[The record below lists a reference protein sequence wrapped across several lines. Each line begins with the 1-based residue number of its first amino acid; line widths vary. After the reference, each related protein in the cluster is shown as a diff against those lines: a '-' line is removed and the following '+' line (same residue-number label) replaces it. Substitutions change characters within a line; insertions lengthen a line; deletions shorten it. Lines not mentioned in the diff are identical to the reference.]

1 VVVGATVVVGVAVV
15 VGATVV
21 VAVAVVVGA
30 TVVVAVAVVVGATV
44 VVGAATKGAV
54 VVGVVGWGVVGGAVS
69 GVVGGASV
77 GDVPRG
83 NVIGRPGRVLAGDG
97 MGGEL
102 ITSAVVAVVGSVW
115 IEADPVCPIVVGAT
129 SPSRA
134 TAMVSMGLGASNTE
148 AGDPASNA
156 AGGTPAASYTTAL
169 KKAFE
174 PNPSSANPVN
184 AAMTW
189 PAGRRILR

>member
-30 TVVVAVAVVVGATV
+30 TVVVAVAVVVGA
-44 VVGAATKGAV
+44 ATKGAV

-77 GDVPRG
+77 GDVPRRS
-83 NVIGRPGRVLAGDG
+83 VVGRPGRVLAGDG

-102 ITSAVVAVVGSVW
+102 ITSAVVAVVGSVS

-148 AGDPASNA
+148 AADPASNA

-184 AAMTW
+184 AAITW
-189 PAGRRILR
+189 PAGRRVLR